1 MHTCRQN
8 THTHEIFK
16 IVIFKMNNRLKDS
29 VQAKSNAKS
38 YLTFEDLAAWK
49 GFLEEGMCKGKPA
62 LIQENRMNGS
72 DKCG

>member
-1 MHTCRQN
+1 
-8 THTHEIFK
+8 
-16 IVIFKMNNRLKDS
+16 MNNRLKDS